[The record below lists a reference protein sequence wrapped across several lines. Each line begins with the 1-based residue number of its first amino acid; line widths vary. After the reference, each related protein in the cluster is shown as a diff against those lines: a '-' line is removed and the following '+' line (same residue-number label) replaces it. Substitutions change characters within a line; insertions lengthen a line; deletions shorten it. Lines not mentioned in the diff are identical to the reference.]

1 MSEFRLP
8 LREDLI
14 GQNPYGAPQDRV
26 VARLNVN
33 ENPFSPSRELRQ
45 ALAAAVME
53 CSAEIN
59 RYPDRDAE
67 ELREALS
74 NYIVRE
80 AGITV
85 PREQVWVANGSNE
98 VMSHI
103 MSAFGGPGRIA
114 LSFEPTYSMYPEYAR
129 DSFTQLVIIERVSD
143 FSIDVPGACEAIAA
157 NRPSVVLVAS
167 PNNPTGTET
176 PLEALRALAECA
188 KLNNAILVVDEAY
201 AEFRRDKESTAIKLL
216 HQFPNVIVTRT
227 MSKAFGFAGARVGY
241 CLASAPEIINA
252 LMLVRLPYHLSA
264 ITQAVA
270 ITALSMSGELANQVE
285 ILRSERDALVQD
297 LLELNIAVV
306 PSDANFI
313 LFGQFPNRHEIWQA
327 LLDQGVLIR
336 ETGPDGWLRVSI
348 GTPEENQLFIESMR
362 NIVNSNPIV

>member
-1 MSEFRLP
+1 VSKFRLP

-14 GQNPYGAPQDRV
+14 GQDPYGAPQDKV

-33 ENPFSPSRELRQ
+33 ENPFAPSQELRQ

-53 CSAEIN
+53 SSAEIN

-67 ELREALS
+67 QLRGALS

-85 PREQVWVANGSNE
+85 AWEQIWVANGSNE
-98 VMSHI
+98 VMSHV
-103 MSAFGGPGRIA
+103 MSAFGGPGRVA
-114 LSFEPTYSMYPEYAR
+114 LTFAPTYSMYPDYAR
-129 DSFTQLVIIERVSD
+129 DSFTNLITIERTAD
-143 FSIDVPGACEAIAA
+143 FTIDVGGACEAIVA
-157 NRPSVVLVAS
+157 NRPSLVLVAS

-176 PLEALRALAECA
+176 PLDALRALAECA
-188 KLNNAILVVDEAY
+188 EHNNALLVVDEAY
-201 AEFRRDKESTAIKLL
+201 AEFRRDKESTAIRLL
-216 HQFPNVIVTRT
+216 HQFPNIIVTRT

-241 CLASAPEIINA
+241 CLASSPAIINA

-270 ITALSMSGELANQVE
+270 IAALSMTGELANQVE

-297 LLELNIAVV
+297 LLDLNIQVV

-313 LFGQFPNRHEIWQA
+313 LFGQFPSRHDVWQA
-327 LLDQGVLIR
+327 LLDRGVLIR
-336 ETGPDGWLRVSI
+336 ETGPEGWLRVSI
-348 GTPEENQLFIESMR
+348 GTPKENKLIIESMR
-362 NIVNSNPIV
+362 NIMNLNPIL